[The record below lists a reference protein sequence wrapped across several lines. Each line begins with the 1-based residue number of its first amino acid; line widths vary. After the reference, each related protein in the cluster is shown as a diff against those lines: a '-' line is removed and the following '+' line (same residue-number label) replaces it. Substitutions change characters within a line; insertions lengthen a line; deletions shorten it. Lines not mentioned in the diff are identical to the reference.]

1 MRQHDF
7 GLENHPLRPS
17 FSGEMHVRKLPPLE
31 APARLMQV
39 VLVSPAETVPV
50 ERARL
55 ADLCGL
61 EPAALEGLTHFVGG
75 CGGLTVVW
83 ERHTEFS
90 SLMFIRPGGFDE
102 PFALEAF
109 DALPER
115 WFERLPGKVVRATQ
129 LAFSDAEPGD
139 QLAGWFAEPD
149 LVVCDV
155 ADGAARLYS
164 DFRLH
169 PDGFGRLLVVD
180 HGLAGPEAALVIQRL
195 QELGNYRNLALMA
208 LPLAQALTPEV
219 SRYEARLAELSA
231 AIAAGELSDADLL
244 AELSSLSA
252 SLAEMA
258 AQTRYRMSATRA
270 YGQISHDRLDSLR
283 IGRVQGYPTLADFT
297 DRRLLPAI
305 RTCISFSA
313 RLEDLSQRLAWTSA
327 LLRTRVDTAL
337 STQHRDLLA
346 SMDRRTRLQLRLQE
360 TVESLSVVAI
370 SYYALGLI
378 GYALK
383 AAPRLGLDHDLAMA
397 VAAPFV
403 VLCAWLAMRRI
414 RRGLS
419 REAARPES
427 R

>member
-17 FSGEMHVRKLPPLE
+17 LSSEMHVRKLPPLA

-39 VLVSPAETVPV
+39 VLVTPNETVPV

-55 ADLCGL
+55 AALCGQD
-61 EPAALEGLTHFVGG
+61 PAALEGLTHFVGS

-90 SLMFIRPGGFDE
+90 SYMFIRPGAFDA

-109 DALPER
+109 ADLPPR
-115 WFERLPGKVVRATQ
+115 WFSDLPGQVVRATQ
-129 LAFSDAEPGD
+129 LAFSPADPGKD
-139 QLAGWFAEPD
+139 VGRWFAESD

-169 PDGFGRLLVVD
+169 PEGFGRLLLVD
-180 HGLAGPEAALVIQRL
+180 HGLTGQEAALVIQRL
-195 QELGNYRNLALMA
+195 QELGNYRNLALLG

-219 SRYEARLAELSA
+219 SRYETRLAELSA
-231 AIAAGELSDADLL
+231 AIAAGELGDEALL
-244 AELSSLSA
+244 RELSSLSA
-252 SLAEMA
+252 SLAAVA
-258 AQTRYRMSATRA
+258 AETRYRMSATRA
-270 YGQISHDRLDSLR
+270 YGQISHDRLESLR
-283 IGRVQGYPTLADFT
+283 IGRVKGYPTLADFT
-297 DRRLLPAI
+297 DRRLLPAV

-337 STQHRDLLA
+337 STQNRDLLA

-378 GYALK
+378 GYATK
-383 AAPRLGLDHDLAMA
+383 ALPRLGLDHDLAMA
-397 VAAPFV
+397 AAAPLV
-403 VLCAWLAMRRI
+403 VLGAWLAMRRV
-414 RRGLS
+414 RRKLS
-419 REAARPES
+419 EGA
-427 R
+427 

>member
-17 FSGEMHVRKLPPLE
+17 LSSEMHVRKLPPLA

-39 VLVSPAETVPV
+39 VLVSPGEGVPA

-55 ADLCGL
+55 EELCDAGTG
-61 EPAALEGLTHFVGG
+61 ALDGLTHFVGRHG
-75 CGGLTVVW
+75 DMTVVW
-83 ERHTEFS
+83 ERHSEFS
-90 SLMFIRPGGFDE
+90 SYMLVRPGAFDE

-109 DALPER
+109 ADLPER
-115 WFERLPGKVVRATQ
+115 WFAGLPGKVVRATQ
-129 LAFSDAEPGD
+129 LAFSDRDPAEKLT
-139 QLAGWFAEPD
+139 QWFAGPD

-155 ADGAARLYS
+155 ADGSARLYS

-195 QELGNYRNLALMA
+195 QELGNYRNLALMS
-208 LPLAQALTPEV
+208 LPLAQALTPQV

-231 AIAAGELSDADLL
+231 AIAAGEMSDADLL

-252 SLAEMA
+252 SLAAVA
-258 AQTRYRMSATRA
+258 AETRYRMSATRA
-270 YGQISHDRLDSLR
+270 YGQISHDRLESLR
-283 IGRVQGYPTLADFT
+283 IGRVKGYPTLADFT
-297 DRRLLPAI
+297 DRRLLPAL
-305 RTCISFSA
+305 RTCVSFSA

-360 TVESLSVVAI
+360 TVETLSVAAV
-370 SYYALGLI
+370 SYYALSLVGYGLR
-378 GYALK
+378 AL
-383 AAPRLGLDHDLAMA
+383 PGLDHDLAMA
-397 VAAPFV
+397 AAAPL
-403 VLCAWLAMRRI
+403 VLVSTWLAMRRI
-414 RRGLS
+414 RRRLS
-419 REAARPES
+419 EEAAPPGS